1 MSCAGELGWSG
12 VVVRGRG
19 GTVFGDTY
27 RSTFGGS
34 AGDDVDVTA
43 AEINLIVL
51 RSDQLQL
58 TRGFYESLG
67 LSFAEEK
74 HGQGPAHLS
83 ATTPSGTVLELYPL
97 SGDERPETGTR
108 GVRLGF
114 VVPDVMAVIEAV
126 VVAGGTVMSSDQKA
140 AVLKD
145 PDGRKVELTA
155 REG

>member
-1 MSCAGELGWSG
+1 MTG
-12 VVVRGRG
+12 
-19 GTVFGDTY
+19 
-27 RSTFGGS
+27 
-34 AGDDVDVTA
+34 

-58 TRGFYESLG
+58 TRGFYEALG
-67 LSFAEEK
+67 LSFVEEK
-74 HGQGPAHLS
+74 HGQGPAHIS

-97 SGDERPETGTR
+97 PSGDAPETGTR
-108 GVRLGF
+108 GVRLGL
-114 VVPDVMAVIEAV
+114 VVADVHAVIEAALL
-126 VVAGGTVMSSDQKA
+126 AGGTVMSSGDQA